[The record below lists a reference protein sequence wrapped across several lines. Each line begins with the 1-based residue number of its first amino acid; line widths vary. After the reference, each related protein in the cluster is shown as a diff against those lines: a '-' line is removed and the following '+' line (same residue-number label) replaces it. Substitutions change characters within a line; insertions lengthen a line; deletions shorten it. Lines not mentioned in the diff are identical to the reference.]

1 MIIGSLS
8 SGPCCETGKLIV
20 QVMGKDHA
28 PHQKLLLNSKDG
40 GCTYPSRP
48 ETLEREPYSC
58 RLEVWDHVA
67 ETQLELEIATTE
79 GEPIRLP
86 LLGDTKVTPRQ
97 ADAQFNQIIPVLP
110 FVALPGSKSP
120 YDLGTP
126 VLARAG
132 YVYVFYR
139 QRLWREL
146 EVRISDTGTTY
157 HDIDVARFRQDEGFT
172 RGERAAIGVALEDI
186 WLPGMWNDR
195 RVLDVE
201 LGFSEIQLSAPRLE
215 RLERDA
221 ALRTQRCSR
230 PDLSYSKERFNR
242 LYKGRPD
249 GEAMLKAF
257 SGFNM
262 LDKVQQLTLAPI
274 TAARLNLELSVFPVS
289 LAAPQRARQPGYERL
304 LEHPALYLCDLS
316 GQFPARALEQANAF
330 LAEAD
335 KGSAV
340 RDTHYLE
347 LSALTDAMQ
356 ASLPAGEEDSTDN
369 LVLWDA
375 QPGVTDVLSKA
386 RQRQVCGVLLDD
398 SYHRIR
404 HLRQRL
410 DTHQQLLGV
419 CARYAIQHPHHA
431 SALLVHQ
438 LIVPPTIGG
447 AKNPLNEVIT
457 SLSDTGR
464 QAVNQCTATIQ
475 RALVWRHMIAVQN
488 LLVESLQRRITL
500 QTVADH
506 LSQDGFEYVSALYD
520 LSRTLTTLALMPSNV
535 DPLAPGGTIVDAVT
549 QVGFLE
555 AKVSQGQT
563 LLSQITN
570 DSTHPL
576 HLMLWPESD
585 LESVCRPY
593 EAPLDED
600 KNLGDG
606 RFRATELARI
616 ENFPAPDPATQLTLD
631 ATLLA
636 NLLAGDSLQNFFLIN
651 NGKATTAA
659 LVGIFENLQGAV
671 DAAENA
677 VRRAEQTLASSKV
690 AASKADIKSQSAIDQ
705 LAKARDEPVSNAR
718 RININRQ
725 GRGVQQLRSM
735 MPEHFG
741 AAFLLKR
748 NRVTPQHYVFGLEDL
763 PTRSA
768 MPNARYGEYLDPNG
782 NPFRDIDPPFNPHGP
797 LTSGE
802 HHVLVIPRTHKT
814 ARLVGDINRKL
825 KAAQEA
831 GHAVGKT
838 ENAYV
843 RARSGLSQAI
853 ENLDA
858 TKSGPV
864 YRFLASTRFCVAV
877 LMLEIWNVSSEG
889 DAFEQTVREKNLA
902 RASSG
907 VLGAAL
913 DLAIALEALTV
924 KLGGVQTKNLIS
936 RKILFSISKES
947 AGRWLGTKLADVLTK
962 QISSRLIA
970 QAVSGALLAGINL
983 YDAWYA
989 WQWDDPAMYGY
1000 LTISVGGLVGV
1011 AGSIFGGATPF
1022 LGLTPF
1028 GWISLL
1034 LISIGVGLVIFLSA
1048 TPLETWLAS
1057 GPFGKSHTIDIHLQ
1071 DPTEALYRLISL
1083 LAGIRISVRKNPLYE
1098 PQAKI
1103 NFRANTP
1110 HAIRSADTIIRI
1122 ESHLPGFI
1130 GRLDSLD
1137 INAECR
1143 LVQIN
1148 QNLDNQ
1154 GLYYTTK
1161 TETKDQAETPK
1172 GQRVS
1177 LNALELF
1184 FLTPKKVRATIWS
1197 SHAHYFEWAVRAQF
1211 VVTQGREVHYFP
1223 APSIKDATQ
1232 HTPAQKIPDFRQT
1245 NQPFWADEVSHGV
1258 SANE

>member
-1 MIIGSLS
+1 MTIGSLS

-58 RLEVWDHVA
+58 RLEVWDHAA
-67 ETQLELEIATTE
+67 ETQLELEIATNE

-86 LLGDTKVTPRQ
+86 LLADTKVTPRQ

-110 FVALPGSKSP
+110 FVALPGSKNP
-120 YDLGTP
+120 YDLGTL

-201 LGFSEIQLSAPRLE
+201 LCFSEIQLSAPRLE

-221 ALRTQRCSR
+221 ALRTPRCSR

-242 LYKGRPD
+242 LYKGKPD

-335 KGSAV
+335 QGRAV

-347 LSALTDAMQ
+347 LSALADAMQ

-369 LVLWDA
+369 LVLWEA

-398 SYHRIR
+398 SSHRLR

-464 QAVNQCTATIQ
+464 QAVNQCTATVQ
-475 RALVWRHMIAVQN
+475 RALVWRNMIAVQN
-488 LLVESLQRRITL
+488 LLVESLQRGITL

-506 LSQDGFEYVSALYD
+506 LSQDGFEYVAALYD
-520 LSRTLTTLALMPSNV
+520 LSRTLTTLALTPSNV

-585 LESVCRPY
+585 LESVFRPY

-606 RFRATELARI
+606 RFRATELARF

-636 NLLAGDSLQNFFLIN
+636 NLLEGDSLQNFFLIN

-677 VRRAEQTLASSKV
+677 VGRAEQTLASSKV
-690 AASKADIKSQSAIDQ
+690 AAAKADIKSQSAIDQ

-763 PTRSA
+763 PTQSA

-831 GHAVGKT
+831 GHAVGKA

-877 LMLEIWNVSSEG
+877 LMLEIWNVSSES
-889 DAFEQTVREKNLA
+889 DALEQTTREKNRG
-902 RASSG
+902 RASAG
-907 VLGAAL
+907 IAAAIV
-913 DLAIALEALTV
+913 DLAIAAEALAI
-924 KLGGVQTKNLIS
+924 KLMGTQSKAALT
-936 RKILFSISKES
+936 RKIVMQISEAS
-947 AGRWLGTKLADVLTK
+947 ATKWIGPALGAVLTK
-962 QISSRLIA
+962 QISIRIGA
-970 QAVSGALLAGINL
+970 QILSAVLLVGVNL
-983 YDAWYA
+983 YDAYYA
-989 WQWDDPAMYGY
+989 WQWNDPAMYGY
-1000 LTISVGGLVGV
+1000 LMIAAGGSAALMSSV
-1011 AGSIFGGATPF
+1011 FGGMATVF
-1022 LGLTPF
+1022 GLTPL
-1028 GWISLL
+1028 GWVALL
-1034 LISIGVGLVIFLSA
+1034 LIGAGVIQVLMQTSS
-1048 TPLETWLAS
+1048 PMETWLKN
-1057 GPFGKSHTIDIHLQ
+1057 GPFGESHSEGEHLQ
-1071 DPTEALYRLISL
+1071 DPLEAFYRLISL
-1083 LAGIRISVRKNPLYE
+1083 LAGISITIEKNPVYE
-1098 PQAKI
+1098 SQAKF
-1103 NFRANTP
+1103 NFRAEVP
-1110 HAIRSADTIIRI
+1110 QAIRSANTTVRI
-1122 ESHLPGFI
+1122 ESRLPGLI
-1130 GRLDSLD
+1130 GSFDSLN

-1143 LVQIN
+1143 LRCTN
-1148 QNLDNQ
+1148 GRFDNQ
-1154 GLYYTTK
+1154 GMHWK
-1161 TETKDQAETPK
+1161 THELAEQSEPPK
-1172 GQRVS
+1172 GQRLS
-1177 LNALELF
+1177 PGKLELF
-1184 FLTPKKVRATIWS
+1184 LFTPQTLTLLHGLAQHAT
-1197 SHAHYFEWAVRAQF
+1197 
-1211 VVTQGREVHYFP
+1211 
-1223 APSIKDATQ
+1223 
-1232 HTPAQKIPDFRQT
+1232 
-1245 NQPFWADEVSHGV
+1245 
-1258 SANE
+1258 SAGP

>member
-1 MIIGSLS
+1 MTIGSLS

-20 QVMGKDHA
+20 QIMGKDHA

-132 YVYVFYR
+132 YVYAFYR

-186 WLPGMWNDR
+186 WLPGMWNNR

-201 LGFSEIQLSAPRLE
+201 LCFSEIQLSASRLG

-242 LYKGRPD
+242 LYKGKPD

-304 LEHPALYLCDLS
+304 LDHPALYYLS
-316 GQFPARALEQANAF
+316 GQFPAKAPEQANAF

-335 KGSAV
+335 KGRAV

-347 LSALTDAMQ
+347 LSALADAMQ
-356 ASLPAGEEDSTDN
+356 AGLPAGEEDSTDN
-369 LVLWDA
+369 LVLWEA
-375 QPGVTDVLSKA
+375 QPAVTDVLSKA

-410 DTHQQLLGV
+410 DTHQHLLGV

-464 QAVNQCTATIQ
+464 QAVNQCTATVQ
-475 RALVWRHMIAVQN
+475 RALAWRHMIAVQN

-506 LSQDGFEYVSALYD
+506 LSQDGFEYVAALYD
-520 LSRTLTTLALMPSNV
+520 LSRTLTTLALSPSNV

-585 LESVCRPY
+585 LEVVCRPY

-606 RFRATELARI
+606 RFRATELARF

-677 VRRAEQTLASSKV
+677 VGRAEQTLASSKV
-690 AASKADIKSQSAIDQ
+690 AAAKADIKSQSAIDQ

-831 GHAVGKT
+831 GHAVGKA

-864 YRFLASTRFCVAV
+864 YRFLASTRFCVGV

-889 DAFEQTVREKNLA
+889 DALRQTIREKNSL
-902 RASSG
+902 RAG
-907 VLGAAL
+907 VGMIAAIT
-913 DLAIALEALTV
+913 DLTIAGEALAV
-924 KLGGVQTKNLIS
+924 KLTGAQSTQILS
-936 RKILFSISKES
+936 RKIFYTISDEV
-947 AGRWLGTKLADVLTK
+947 AGRWLGAKLGGALTK
-962 QISSRLIA
+962 QLSLRLSA
-970 QAVSGALLAGINL
+970 QLLSGSLLAGVNL
-983 YDAWYA
+983 YDAWHA

-1000 LTISVGGLVGV
+1000 LIISAGGLATV
-1011 AGSIFGGATPF
+1011 AGSAFGGATIFMGLNP
-1022 LGLTPF
+1022 LGWLA
-1028 GWISLL
+1028 LL
-1034 LISIGVGLVIFLSA
+1034 LLSIGIGLVLILSA
-1048 TPLETWLAS
+1048 TPLETWLKS
-1057 GPFGKSHTIDIHLQ
+1057 GPFGKADTIDQHLQ

-1083 LAGIRISVRKNPLYE
+1083 LAGIRISISKNPVYE
-1098 PQAKI
+1098 PQAKF
-1103 NFRANTP
+1103 NFRAEIP
-1110 HAIRSADTIIRI
+1110 QPIRSANTVIRI
-1122 ESHLPGFI
+1122 ESRLPGLI
-1130 GRLDSLD
+1130 GSLD
-1137 INAECR
+1137 GLSINAECR
-1143 LVQIN
+1143 LARIN
-1148 QNLDNQ
+1148 GNLDKQ
-1154 GLYYTTK
+1154 GMYYK
-1161 TETKDQAETPK
+1161 TGTQVSDLAELPK
-1172 GQRVS
+1172 GQRIS
-1177 LNALELF
+1177 TESLELYF
-1184 FLTPKKVRATIWS
+1184 STPETVVADNWS
-1197 SHAHYFEWAVRAQF
+1197 RHTRNFQWAVRAQF
-1211 VVTQGREVHYFP
+1211 ILTRGNEIRYFP
-1223 APSIKDATQ
+1223 APALKDATQ
-1232 HTPAQKIPDFRQT
+1232 YSSAQAKPDFTKT
-1245 NQPFWADEVSHGV
+1245 NQPFWADEVVHGG
-1258 SANE
+1258 SFNE